1 MTHRDVARR
10 NPHLYDLMFGLSIH
24 GRYSLSWGTAT
35 PVASQRSP
43 AFEVVYLRLVKACAR
58 LVDANRVRKI
68 DPTFIAMQLWS
79 AVHGFVMLELADQ
92 FAEVSDPTA
101 EILVPMCNNIAVG
114 LGATR
119 KSVESSTAAAVAQRA
134 ASHKGQP
141 NRQRNQKP
149 RKEAKK

>member
-43 AFEVVYLRLVKACAR
+43 AAEAAYIQLVKACAR

-101 EILVPMCNNIAVG
+101 EIFVPMCNNIVVG

-119 KSVESSTAAAVAQRA
+119 KSVEFSTAAAIAQRVA
-134 ASHKGQP
+134 PHESRLNTPCSHSGQAS
-141 NRQRNQKP
+141 
-149 RKEAKK
+149 AK